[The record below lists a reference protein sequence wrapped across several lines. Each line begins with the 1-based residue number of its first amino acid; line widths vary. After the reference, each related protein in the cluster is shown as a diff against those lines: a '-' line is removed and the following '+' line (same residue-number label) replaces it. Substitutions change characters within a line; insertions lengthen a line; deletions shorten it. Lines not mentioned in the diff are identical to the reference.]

1 LGPFRK
7 IALIINYQKFAPHNL
22 LLKKYIPVEN
32 DNMKTKG
39 AIIKHLQEKLT
50 ILHENHHVVGL
61 KTGTEVED
69 MGFEEI
75 ELIKSVAGDLPLTV
89 KIGGPEARNDIRQCI
104 KIGVNVILAPMVETV
119 YALTNF
125 VKTVESIAEE
135 STVTLPLLAVN
146 IESKTAVRN
155 LDEML
160 HSKAVSRL
168 YQATIGRSD
177 LSKSMHLSVDDA
189 EVINAARQAI
199 KKLNRHG
206 LVTSL
211 GGGITI
217 ENIRAVSL
225 EIPVNK
231 INTRHV
237 VFANTKAFQ
246 KNPAHHLFHAMM
258 FEKNLY
264 QGLAQVFPERTAFYQ
279 KRENVISVRM
289 GNMMLIE
296 KSAGI

>member
-1 LGPFRK
+1 
-7 IALIINYQKFAPHNL
+7 
-22 LLKKYIPVEN
+22 
-32 DNMKTKG
+32 MKTKTG
-39 AIIKHLQEKLT
+39 ILKNLQEKLAA
-50 ILHENHHVVGL
+50 LAENHHVVGL

-69 MGFEEI
+69 MGFDEI
-75 ELIKSVAGDLPLTV
+75 EFLKSVAGNLPLTV

-104 KIGVNVILAPMVETV
+104 KIGVDVILAPMVETV

-125 VKTVESIAEE
+125 VRTVESIAEE
-135 STVTLPLLAVN
+135 INVALPKLAVN

-206 LVTSL
+206 LVTSV
-211 GGGITI
+211 GGGITM
-217 ENIRAVSL
+217 ENIRALSL
-225 EIPVNK
+225 EMPMNK
-231 INTRHV
+231 INTRHIV
-237 VFANTKAFQ
+237 MNNNKSFQ
-246 KNPAHHLFHAMM
+246 KNPVKHLFHSMM
-258 FEKNLY
+258 FEKLLY
-264 QGLAQVFPERTAFYQ
+264 QSLAQIFPERTAFYQ
-279 KRENVISVRM
+279 KRENVITVRM
-289 GNMMLIE
+289 GNMTLIE
-296 KSAGI
+296 KTAGG